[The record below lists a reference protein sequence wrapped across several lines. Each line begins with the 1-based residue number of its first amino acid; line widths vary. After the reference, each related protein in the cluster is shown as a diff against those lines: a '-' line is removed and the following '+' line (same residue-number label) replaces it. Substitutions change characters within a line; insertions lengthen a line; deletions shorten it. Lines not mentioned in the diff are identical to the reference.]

1 MHWPGNVDPH
11 FPTFLEITLFATTV
25 WKQEINKK
33 VFQVDKTK
41 LEVDNKN
48 TRFLSLQCLSC

>member
-1 MHWPGNVDPH
+1 MHWPGNVYWH
-11 FPTFLEITLFATTV
+11 FPTFLEITLFANTV

-33 VFQVDKTK
+33 VFHVDKTNLK
-41 LEVDNKN
+41 VDNIN